1 MYEVYID
8 DSLVDAVVDKII
20 EQLNGDEVAYI
31 ILENND
37 ANRELVQSD
46 RDVEIKW
53 YGETVFK
60 GKLVG
65 AEFYLDRLRCIVY
78 NSVYYQLNQ
87 KIHSGTYEGVEA
99 DTILSAIASD
109 AGVTAGDCPT
119 DTVSIKFVKTNC
131 LTAVKYL
138 AYALNKDF
146 YTTDGTINIGT
157 KGSTKGTVTVLS
169 VGRRVINRAQ
179 LYNRV
184 IVRGYDANGNAIEG
198 QADDTDSQSQYG
210 VRTKVF
216 FERRAT
222 DVTTLQRMAQQK
234 LDQLKLES
242 IGSKIV
248 VPLDEGVTLSA
259 GDTVTVNQ
267 ESFGLSGSYR
277 IRRITKKADRVE
289 LELESEDKDV
299 SDYLR
304 EQFTDLEAL
313 GIYPVVPADQVVIHA
328 GTDWPSS
335 PTAGQL
341 FYRTDLNKLYRY
353 NGTDW
358 ELVVQANS
366 GTAFPTTATTG
377 ELFYRE
383 DENTLYRYDGS
394 NWVAVHA
401 LSTHGTDFPAS
412 PRKGD
417 FFYNTSDGYLYR
429 YDGSN
434 WIKVMHQA
442 FGSDFPVDAEVGDTF
457 YHSGYEQTFY
467 YDGTNWVP
475 LATIARAGT
484 EFPTN
489 KVEGDVFYRTDLNQ
503 FFRFDGSN
511 WVPVHPRIDEGT
523 SFPANPQKGDLF
535 YRTDENL
542 LYRYDGS
549 SWVRVVKTTGEGTA
563 FPSSPKVGDLF
574 YRTDE
579 NVLYRYDGSS
589 WNVVQVLSTHGTE
602 FPSSP
607 RPGDF
612 FYKTDEGYLYRYDG
626 SNWVKVMHQAYG
638 DSFPASPEEGDTFYH
653 TGYEQTFYYNGT
665 QWVPLATI
673 ARQGTS
679 FPANA
684 VDGDIF
690 YRTDEE
696 KFYRYNGSNWT
707 QIAAPKLEKLQGQVL
722 EEQIAEGAVSL
733 GKLAAGVAGQPSEEL
748 ETVVETKFIT
758 DIEDPD
764 PAGFTTSTSYVDQ
777 KSYSWSISAL
787 GQEYETTTVKVR
799 FHMQIHAHKDVPAGE
814 IVTAYARVLEDGVAK
829 AETSFQIDSG
839 SDGDSACTTYTS
851 DYKELSYST
860 TKSSAQI
867 KIQIKISDG
876 TYYETR
882 VWADEF
888 ETIQI
893 QHKHRY
899 KKYGVIK
906 P

>member
-1 MYEVYID
+1 MFEVYID
-8 DSLVDAVVDKII
+8 GSLSAAIVDRIVEDLEGNEYAHI
-20 EQLNGDEVAYI
+20 L
-31 ILENND
+31 LENTPE
-37 ANRELVQSD
+37 NRELVSSD
-46 RDVEIKW
+46 HDVEIKF
-53 YGETVFK
+53 YGRTVFT
-60 GKLVG
+60 GVLAG
-65 AEFYLDRLRCIVY
+65 AEFQSGQLKCYVY
-78 NSVYYQLNQ
+78 NSVYYKLKQ
-87 KIHSGTYEGVEA
+87 KVFSGDYNDVA
-99 DTILSAIASD
+99 ASTILSDIAST
-109 AGVTAGDCPT
+109 AGVSVGKCPST
-119 DTVSIKFVKTNC
+119 TRSVKFVRAEC
-131 LTAVKYL
+131 FTAVKYL

-146 YTTDGTINIGT
+146 YSSGDTINIGD
-157 KGSTKGTVTVLS
+157 KGSSVGSVTILS
-169 VGRRVINRAQ
+169 VGKRAIDRSKV
-179 LYNRV
+179 YNK
-184 IVRGYDANGNAIEG
+184 IYVRGYDKDGNLIE
-198 QADDTDSQSQYG
+198 AVAEDTDSQAIYG
-210 VRTKVF
+210 VREKSF
-216 FERRAT
+216 FDRQAR
-222 DVTTLQRMAQQK
+222 DVSTLQDIANRKLAELSTLTKSCRIRVPIEEGAYLHSGDVVSLDDADRM
-234 LDQLKLES
+234 L
-242 IGSKIV
+242 V
-248 VPLDEGVTLSA
+248 
-259 GDTVTVNQ
+259 GD
-267 ESFGLSGSYR
+267 YR
-277 IRRITKKADRVE
+277 IKRITKRPTYAE
-289 LELESEDKDV
+289 LELEVKDLTI
-299 SDYLR
+299 SDYLA
-304 EQFTDLEAL
+304 QSFSDLEQL
-313 GIYPVVPADQVVIHA
+313 GIYPVVPSDQVVIHA

-341 FYRTDLNKLYRY
+341 FFRTDLNKLFRY
-353 NGTDW
+353 DGANW
-358 ELVVQANS
+358 VLVVQANS

-377 ELFYRE
+377 ELFYKE

-417 FFYNTSDGYLYR
+417 FFYNTNDGYLYR

-442 FGSDFPVDAEVGDTF
+442 FGSDFPADAEAGDTF

-626 SNWVKVMHQAYG
+626 SNWVKVMHQSYG

-696 KFYRYNGSNWT
+696 KFYRYNGSSWI

-758 DIEDPD
+758 DIEDSN

-787 GQEYETTTVKVR
+787 GQEYETTTIKVR
-799 FHMQIHAHKDVPAGE
+799 FRIQIHAHSDVPAGE

-867 KIQIKISDG
+867 KIQIRISDG